1 MRKSAFALPLALV
14 VLITLA
20 SVANMIYQEQ
30 STVINHLRNN
40 KASEK
45 ASLRDELISIS
56 YPKYANTF
64 RNVEKQFIEL
74 DGLFNVN
81 HLVET
86 TAFEKR
92 LLNDIELKK
101 FRSLLAACEL
111 PDVYSRRITS
121 FLLADS
127 IPANN
132 FTTLDL
138 LAKIG
143 ANKTDIPKALMCFRI
158 VSPVRKVNLRYV
170 SPLHAPILLGLD
182 KVAAEKMLRA
192 VRNGELLT
200 KSQFIAA
207 LQLSDLNSNTLKFYQ
222 NLMISPNSHH
232 AATFWTYFGETFAYI
247 EKKFDVVSGWKHLAN
262 KILWLPNLEK

>member
-1 MRKSAFALPLALV
+1 MKKSAFALPLALV

-30 STVINHLRNN
+30 STVINHLLNN

-45 ASLRDELISIS
+45 VSLRDELISIS
-56 YPKYANTF
+56 YPKYENTF

-86 TAFEKR
+86 TAYEKR
-92 LLNDIELKK
+92 FINDIELKK
-101 FRSLLAACEL
+101 FRALLSVCEL
-111 PDVYSRRITS
+111 PDDYSKRITS

-138 LAKIG
+138 LSKIG

-192 VRNGELLT
+192 VRNGEILT

-207 LQLSDLNSNTLKFYQ
+207 LQLSDLNSNTSKFYQ